1 MKGSRKGDSNTLPRP
16 TFISVRL
23 VFGAPFQLSRLQM
36 VELQK
41 VFKGGADVVSKK
53 ILKEDDEG

>member
-1 MKGSRKGDSNTLPRP
+1 MKGSRKGDSNTRTRL
-16 TFISVRL
+16 TLISVRL
-23 VFGAPFQLSRLQM
+23 IFGAPFQLSRLQM